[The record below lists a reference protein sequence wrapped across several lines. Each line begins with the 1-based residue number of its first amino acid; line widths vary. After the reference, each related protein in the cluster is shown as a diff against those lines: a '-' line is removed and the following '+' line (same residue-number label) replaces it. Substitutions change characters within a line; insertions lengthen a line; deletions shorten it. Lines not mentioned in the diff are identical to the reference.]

1 MLEIVKK
8 GQAPG
13 ADRPEIGARL
23 RAVREAHGL
32 SQRELARRAGMTNG
46 TISLIEQ
53 DRNSPSVASLKKI
66 LDVFPMTFAEFFA
79 LHDEESREFFY
90 PKDSLRVLTDGPLL
104 FRVIAGEIRNKKIQI
119 LHERYEPGAD
129 TGEEMLKHEGE
140 EGGIV
145 IEGRI
150 ELTVGDKVR
159 ILGPGDGYYY
169 DSIIPHRFRNAGDG
183 IAIVVSACTPPS
195 L

>member
-1 MLEIVKK
+1 MAVISTRQVHE
-8 GQAPG
+8 Q
-13 ADRPEIGARL
+13 DRPEIGARL

-32 SQRELARRAGMTNG
+32 SQRELARRAGVTNG
-46 TISLIEQ
+46 TVSLIEQ
-53 DRNSPSVASLKKI
+53 DKNSPSVASLKKI
-66 LDVFPMTFAEFFA
+66 LDVFPMTFVEFFA
-79 LHDEESREFFY
+79 LHDKETRAIFY
-90 PKDSLRVLTDGPLL
+90 PKDNFTVLTEGPLL
-104 FRVIAGEIRNKKIQI
+104 FRVIAGEIKNKKIQI

-150 ELTVGDKVR
+150 ELTVGNEVR
-159 ILGPGDGYYY
+159 ILGPGDGYSY
-169 DSIIPHRFRNAGDG
+169 DANIPHRFRNAGDG

>member
-1 MLEIVKK
+1 MAVIGTRQVHER
-8 GQAPG
+8 
-13 ADRPEIGARL
+13 DRPEIGARL

-32 SQRELARRAGMTNG
+32 SQRELARRSGLTNG
-46 TISLIEQ
+46 TVSLIEQ
-53 DRNSPSVASLKKI
+53 DKNSPSVASLKKI
-66 LDVFPMTFAEFFA
+66 LDVFPMTFVEFFA
-79 LHDEESREFFY
+79 LHDEETREFFY
-90 PKDSLRVLTDGPLL
+90 PKDNFTVLTEGPLL
-104 FRVIAGEIRNKKIQI
+104 FRVIAGEIKNKKIQI

-150 ELTVGDKVR
+150 ELTVGNEVR

-169 DSIIPHRFRNAGDG
+169 DANIPHRFRNIGDG
-183 IAIVVSACTPPS
+183 IAIVISACTPPS

>member
-1 MLEIVKK
+1 MRDK
-8 GQAPG
+8 
-13 ADRPEIGARL
+13 
-23 RAVREAHGL
+23 
-32 SQRELARRAGMTNG
+32 S
-46 TISLIEQ
+46 
-53 DRNSPSVASLKKI
+53 SPSVASLKKM
-66 LDVFPMTFAEFFA
+66 LDVFSMTFSEFFA
-79 LHDEESREFFY
+79 LADEETREFFY
-90 PKDSLRVLTDGPLL
+90 PRDNLTVLTDGPLL
-104 FRVIAGEIRNKKIQI
+104 FRVIAGEIKNKKIQI

-150 ELTVGDKVR
+150 ELTVGNKVR
-159 ILGPGDGYYY
+159 VLGPGDGYYY
-169 DSIIPHRFRNAGDG
+169 DSAIPHRFRNVGDG